1 MSYNSSNEKRLHGNP
16 GLVRTVFPLMGIVNM
31 LFYLCVVVAEA
42 QECQG
47 FKVCMIQ
54 GNVYLVGPAIS
65 AFLSQLR
72 CPVKHST

>member
-54 GNVYLVGPAIS
+54 GNVIEYIWLAQQVQ
-65 AFLSQLR
+65 LSY
-72 CPVKHST
+72 HS

>member
-1 MSYNSSNEKRLHGNP
+1 MSYNSSNEKRLLGNP

-47 FKVCMIQ
+47 FEVCMIQ
-54 GNVYLVGPAIS
+54 GNVIEYIWLAQQVQ
-65 AFLSQLR
+65 LSY
-72 CPVKHST
+72 HS